1 MHVFVVLSSQV
12 DAPHLRYRRLRI
24 LFAKTKCWTQYDP
37 FARSKLDTFASAAPG
52 VYALALSVNNMILS
66 NSAESEPEE
75 TIQAAFL
82 ELAQVALW
90 GNATDL
96 SLLQGLS
103 HADIQALQKT
113 GKAAQEAAEHLILQN
128 DLDKAWACLKS
139 LRGSRIDIVLDNA
152 GFELYGDILL
162 ADWLL
167 STPFC
172 SEVVFQ

>member
-1 MHVFVVLSSQV
+1 M
-12 DAPHLRYRRLRI
+12 
-24 LFAKTKCWTQYDP
+24 
-37 FARSKLDTFASAAPG
+37 
-52 VYALALSVNNMILS
+52 YALALSINNLILS
-66 NSAESEPEE
+66 NSSESESEE
-75 TIQAAFL
+75 TLQGAFL

-103 HADIQALQKT
+103 HSDIQALQKT

-128 DLDKAWACLKS
+128 NLGEAWQCLKS
-139 LRGSRIDIVLDNA
+139 LKASRIDIILDNA

-172 SEVVFQ
+172 SEIVFQYVPPLNNIECD